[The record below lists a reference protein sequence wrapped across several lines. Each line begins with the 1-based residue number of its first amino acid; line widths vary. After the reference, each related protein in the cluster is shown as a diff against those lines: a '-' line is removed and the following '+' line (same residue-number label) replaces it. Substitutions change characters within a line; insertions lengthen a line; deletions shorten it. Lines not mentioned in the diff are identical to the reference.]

1 MRRNDPTQSRSLV
14 WELRMP
20 RFYVATPTFENWHER
35 TVSASF
41 PTLAEAAWQTLEIAR
56 SALAAAEAG
65 GAQVDLHYS
74 FVVVSETGELVAVVP
89 FAAAVAL
96 Q

>member
-1 MRRNDPTQSRSLV
+1 
-14 WELRMP
+14 MP